1 MRNQFDGI
9 FRTFCAWQPML
20 RGCKTMGLDK
30 AAQEYVFTPFAT
42 ERDPDDH
49 LSLTAAVVRT
59 GHLWMM
65 SDQAHPDETIYANYD
80 ELPLCPIR
88 PTRPLTPRLGEPNDA
103 CPERTYAA

>member
-59 GHLWMM
+59 GHLSMT
-65 SDQAHPDETIYANYD
+65 SDQVLPDEAIYTNYD
-80 ELPLCPIR
+80 ELPLCRIR
-88 PTRPLTPRLGEPNDA
+88 LTRPLTPRLGEPNDA
-103 CPERTYAA
+103 CPEPTYAS